1 LTDDYCMTHAIT
13 TPYRHD
19 GSKRVAMLLALLL
32 ALSSLVFIE
41 PAPYDVCA
49 IAMFVG
55 LLFAGMRLP
64 REIHIALVLL
74 GLFLLGNII
83 AALLAPEPLETLRSL
98 SIRIYMVMIWI
109 FIVGV
114 VLLDTKRMLT
124 AFWIGYV
131 IAALVAATWGMLEYF
146 GFIDNELWQAHLRA
160 KGPFKDP
167 NVFGPFLVP
176 AAIYCIR
183 QLVSAGSARKVV
195 FAIMFFALSFGI
207 LLSFSRGAWINSSIA
222 IGLYTLFVLWT
233 APSLRV
239 RLQWIVGITL
249 LIIVMAAFLGGA
261 VSQQVVGERFFQRAV
276 LTQKYDIAPDGRL
289 QSQWRALTHS
299 AGDPIGV
306 GPGRSDDEFGLE
318 PHNLYLHVIVEGG
331 WLAARGWR
339 GFLGLTLY
347 RSIPLFR
354 GPPELLQDFFVVFAS
369 LAGLLAQSMFI
380 DSTHWRHLWFL
391 AALIWALIIATQR
404 MDSPAKA
411 GFTT

>member
-1 LTDDYCMTHAIT
+1 MMHAIT
-13 TPYRHD
+13 TPHRHD
-19 GSKRVAMLLALLL
+19 GSKRVAMLLTSLL

-55 LLFAGMRLP
+55 LLVTGMRLP
-64 REIHIALVLL
+64 REIHTALVLL
-74 GLFLLGNII
+74 GIFLLGNIV

-109 FIVGV
+109 FLVGV
-114 VLLDTKRMLT
+114 VLLDTKRMLA

-131 IAALVAATWGMLEYF
+131 IAAVVATTWGMLEYF
-146 GFIDNELWQAHLRA
+146 GFIENELWQAHLRA

-176 AAIYCIR
+176 AAIYSIR
-183 QLVSAGSARKVV
+183 QLVSAGGARKFV
-195 FAIMFFALSFGI
+195 FAIMLITFSFGI
-207 LLSFSRGAWINSSIA
+207 LLSFSRGAWINLSIA

-233 APSLRV
+233 APSLRAT
-239 RLQWIVGITL
+239 LQWIVTIML
-249 LIIVMAAFLGGA
+249 SIILMAAFLGGA
-261 VSQQVVGERFFQRAV
+261 VSQKVIGERFFQRAV
-276 LTQKYDIAPDGRL
+276 LAQKYDIAPDGRL

-331 WLAARGWR
+331 WLAALGWL

-354 GPPELLQDFFVVFAS
+354 APPDLIHDFFVVFAS
-369 LAGLLAQSMFI
+369 LAGLLGQSMFI

-391 AALIWALIIATQR
+391 AALVWALIIATQR
-404 MDSPAKA
+404 MDSLSKA